1 MSEEKNQES
10 MASDAPMENQEAN
23 NLKQEIEDLKKKN
36 YELIGKMQKKELL
49 EIPPDYEALKQFK
62 QNA

>member
-62 QNA
+62 QN